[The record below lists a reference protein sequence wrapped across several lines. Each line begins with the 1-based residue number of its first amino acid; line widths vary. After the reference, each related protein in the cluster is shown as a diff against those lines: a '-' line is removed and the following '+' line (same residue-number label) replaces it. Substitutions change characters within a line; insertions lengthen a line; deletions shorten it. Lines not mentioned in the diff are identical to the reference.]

1 MDTFNLFQV
10 IWSGPLN
17 QSKHTHC
24 LGNDRWIHR
33 MRLSLFSRCFF
44 KWASHVSFWFDEWFN
59 SGFWIINVRC
69 CVSSL
74 AGTKEEWELKRFR
87 DLNVF
92 NTRVISCCHSVFQ
105 QMEFPVENGAASP
118 PHIILVQWLVII
130 QMQFV
135 LAVDSI
141 NILFEHTA

>member
-1 MDTFNLFQV
+1 M
-10 IWSGPLN
+10 
-17 QSKHTHC
+17 
-24 LGNDRWIHR
+24 
-33 MRLSLFSRCFF
+33 
-44 KWASHVSFWFDEWFN
+44 KW
-59 SGFWIINVRC
+59 
-69 CVSSL
+69 
-74 AGTKEEWELKRFR
+74 FR

-92 NTRVISCCHSVFQ
+92 NTGVISCCHSVFQ

-141 NILFEHTA
+141 NILFEQTAQNINCKFHFNSGGAFLNESPECKIIRPNTYHVCLILSFASPVWLAVLCIFLCHICLTCFCLIFHLRNKKA